1 MNYDKR
7 NARLLSSNLPIPI
20 PKKKI
25 EKIIVSKKIIFVDFF
40 LILSW
45 WRI

>member
-20 PKKKI
+20 PKKI
-25 EKIIVSKKIIFVDFF
+25 EKIIVSKKIIFVDIF

-45 WRI
+45 